1 MVQKRLRIAVIFNSS
16 QPALSESSDDRAS
29 TADLRQMIGDT
40 ARALRQLGHRVT
52 VVPLAND
59 LVSFQQALTRAR
71 PDVVFNQYEDC
82 EPGALHE
89 PRIAAFVRMLG
100 FPLTGSPALALGL
113 CRHKYMAAQLLQ
125 GAGVPIAPQTCL
137 LQSAADVAGRTW
149 RFPLIVH
156 PDQEHAGAGLDRTS
170 IVRSA
175 KELKRKVAQ
184 VLSEYRQPALV
195 QGFVP
200 GREFNVG
207 IVGGTK
213 MRVLPLAEVDY
224 SALPAGVPR
233 IMSYAAKWIETSAEY
248 KGTSVIC
255 PAKVTPA
262 LTRAIGDAALR
273 AFRVV
278 GGRGYGRVDIRLD
291 AKGTPRVLEVNCN
304 PCLDDGIG
312 LARSAAK
319 AGIAF
324 PQLLQIILNV
334 ALEES
339 PFDAAGPAFV
349 RTAGARRGRPGP
361 CPRRRWV

>member
-1 MVQKRLRIAVIFNSS
+1 MIQKRLRIAVIFNGS
-16 QPALSESSDDRAS
+16 QPAAAESANDRAS

-40 ARALRQLGHRVT
+40 ACALRRLGHQVA
-52 VVPLAND
+52 VVPLAAD
-59 LVSFQQALTRAR
+59 QQAFQRTLTRAR

-89 PRIAAFVRMLG
+89 PRVAALVRMMG

-113 CRHKYMAAQLLQ
+113 CRHKHMAAQLLQ
-125 GAGVPIAPQTCL
+125 GAGVPIPPQACL
-137 LQSAADVAGRTW
+137 LESVAGITARTW
-149 RFPLIVH
+149 RFPLMVH
-156 PDQEHAGAGLDRTS
+156 PDQEHAGLGLDRTS
-170 IVRSA
+170 IVRSRS
-175 KELKRKVAQ
+175 ELRRKVAQ
-184 VLSEYRQPALV
+184 VLRTYRQPALV

-207 IVGGTK
+207 IIGGRRL
-213 MRVLPLAEVDY
+213 RVLPLAEVDY

-248 KGTSVIC
+248 QGTSVTC
-255 PAKVTPA
+255 PAKVAPGLA
-262 LTRAIGDAALR
+262 RGIGDAALR
-273 AFRVV
+273 AFRAV

-339 PFDAAGPAFV
+339 PFDAAGPAVV
-349 RTAGARRGRPGP
+349 RTAGARRGRPDT